1 MIICFYI
8 TIERIYLYT
17 KLFTYSPTKEATVA
31 EIKDYFDNNDFD
43 MNDVVKISRA
53 TTKEDELFDYAGVP
67 SYLKISKKL
76 YEKEKKDYEISL

>member
-1 MIICFYI
+1 
-8 TIERIYLYT
+8 
-17 KLFTYSPTKEATVA
+17 
-31 EIKDYFDNNDFD
+31 

-67 SYLKISKKL
+67 SYLKTSKKL